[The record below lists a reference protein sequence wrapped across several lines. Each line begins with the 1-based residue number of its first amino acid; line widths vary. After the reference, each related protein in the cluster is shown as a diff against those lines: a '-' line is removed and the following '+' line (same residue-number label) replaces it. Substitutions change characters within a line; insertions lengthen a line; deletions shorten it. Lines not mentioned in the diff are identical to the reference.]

1 MGCTGS
7 KPSHLL
13 LTSNAAANGNTG
25 SANGSSGM
33 VASPHKGV
41 ILFNSKT
48 LAYLR
53 ANEADIRPLLVKRCA
68 LKASTIQVANKTS
81 SSLLKSKKSVLPSN
95 QATPIQAQNI
105 NDDTNL
111 AAERAVSY
119 VMNYALNE
127 FDINSFSRSNHLN
140 MKQIRKDITKKAATD
155 TEFAST
161 PYYKVTIRIYFYI
174 NEF

>member
-13 LTSNAAANGNTG
+13 LTSNAAANGNT
-25 SANGSSGM
+25 SSTNGSGM

-68 LKASTIQVANKTS
+68 QKASTIQVNNKTS
-81 SSLLKSKKSVLPSN
+81 SSLLKSKKSVLPSSN
-95 QATPIQAQNI
+95 QAAPIQAQNI

-161 PYYKVTIRIYFYI
+161 PFYKVTI
-174 NEF
+174 